1 MAAVLS
7 RSPPLPRLWRLPAW
21 MAALSLVGLLWPSP
35 PGVAGE
41 LEPVTGSPAAPALA
55 LPDLGDRVHRLDD
68 YSGQVVLVNFW
79 ATWCPPCVAEI
90 PSLQRLY
97 RSLSGQPFALLAVSM
112 GENKQQVQEFSEKAG
127 VDFPLLPDPASDVSQ
142 RWEIDFL
149 PTSHLVD
156 AQGRLRYTAYGEVDW
171 DDEEVRATLRTLL
184 EEIDPGSAPAD

>member
-7 RSPPLPRLWRLPAW
+7 KSPPLPRLGRLSAC

-55 LPDLGDRVHRLDD
+55 LKDLGDRVHRLDN
-68 YSGQVVLVNFW
+68 YAGQVVLVNFW

-97 RSLSGQPFALLAVSM
+97 RSLLGQPFALLAVSM
-112 GENKQQVQEFSEKAG
+112 GENKQQVQEFSEKADI
-127 VDFPLLPDPASDVSQ
+127 DFPLLPDPASDVSQ

-149 PTSHLVD
+149 PTSHLID
-156 AQGRLRYTAYGEVDW
+156 AQGHLRYSAYGEVNW
-171 DDEEVRATLRTLL
+171 DDEEVRTTLRTLL
-184 EEIDPGSAPAD
+184 EQAGSGSAPAD